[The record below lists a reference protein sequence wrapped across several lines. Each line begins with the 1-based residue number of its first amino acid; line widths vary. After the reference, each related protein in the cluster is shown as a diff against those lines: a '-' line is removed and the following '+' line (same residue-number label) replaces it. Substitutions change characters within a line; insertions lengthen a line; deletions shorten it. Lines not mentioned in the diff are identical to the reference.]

1 MMNLLISL
9 IAILILALLAL
20 GLAMSHS
27 MIFILAV
34 VLPYAAFAIFLC
46 GFIYRLISGPNHP
59 FPSAFLQRAVRRN
72 RCPGSRQILWKTRR
86 GPGA

>member
-20 GLAMSHS
+20 GIAMSHS

-34 VLPYAAFAIFLC
+34 VMPYVVFAIFLC
-46 GFIYRLISGPNHP
+46 GVYLPD
-59 FPSAFLQRAVRRN
+59 
-72 RCPGSRQILWKTRR
+72 
-86 GPGA
+86 